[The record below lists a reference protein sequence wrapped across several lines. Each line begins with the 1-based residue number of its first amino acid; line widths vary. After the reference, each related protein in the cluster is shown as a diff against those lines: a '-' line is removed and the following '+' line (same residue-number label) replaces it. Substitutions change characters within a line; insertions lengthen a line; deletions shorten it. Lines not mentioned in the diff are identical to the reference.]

1 MRASQHF
8 HAAGLALLLMTGAA
22 HAQDAPPLRGTLLSA
37 EAGDIACYLRIRDET
52 GRSRSRNWMA
62 EFEMCEKAGP
72 LMGRSLSFTW
82 KPGRVQHPSCQ
93 GDPDCR
99 RSQQVMLVSGMT
111 PR

>member
-1 MRASQHF
+1 MRARQHL

-22 HAQDAPPLRGTLLSA
+22 EAQDAPPLRGTLLGA
-37 EAGDIACYLRIRDET
+37 DAGDIACHLRIRDET
-52 GRSRSRNWMA
+52 GRSRAWMA
-62 EFEMCEKAGP
+62 EFEMCEQAP
-72 LMGRSLSFTW
+72 RLIGRSLAFTW

-99 RSQQVMLVSGMT
+99 RSQQVMLVTGMQ